1 MYVPDAERWNHNI
14 EYHPLLAEAVT
25 GAKDVLD
32 VGCGEGML
40 ARRIRLG
47 GAAVTGIDPDA
58 RSIELARD
66 QSGPDE
72 ITYLQADFLEYPFEP
87 ESFDGIVSIAALHH
101 MDTVKALTRM
111 RELLRPGGTLAVV
124 GMARNDFPADLSWE
138 AAALLTSF
146 KDRLFRSQWAHPSP
160 VVWPPP
166 QTYARRGGRPRKSC
180 RACATDATSC
190 GGSRWCGPGRIR
202 LRRRVSD
209 RQRGMS

>member
-14 EYHPLLAEAVT
+14 EYHPLLAAAVA
-25 GAKDVLD
+25 GARNVLD

-40 ARRIRLG
+40 ARRIRRD

-66 QSGPDE
+66 QSGADD
-72 ITYLQADFLEYPFEP
+72 ITYLRADFLEHPFEP
-87 ESFDGIVSIAALHH
+87 ESFDGMVSVAALHH

-124 GMARNDFPADLSWE
+124 GMARNDFPADLPWE

-146 KDRLFRSQWAHPSP
+146 KDRLFRAQWAHPSP

-166 QTYARRGGRPRKSC
+166 HTYAETRRTAAEILPGVRYRRHVLWRFSLVWTRPNP
-180 RACATDATSC
+180 A
-190 GGSRWCGPGRIR
+190 GPQG
-202 LRRRVSD
+202 
-209 RQRGMS
+209 